1 MSERVTVIIV
11 TFNSEKVV
19 GDCLRSFN
27 EASKIIVVDNGSS
40 DNTKKI
46 VSEFQSVNLIT
57 TNKNLGYGSA
67 ANLGF
72 SKASTEFAMLINPDI
87 RFRQNTIGNLV
98 QAADR
103 YKDAGILA
111 PKIWDNKKVQFGQ
124 RSFGRPLERVGKVGA
139 CLPQGDCCT
148 VFLIGAALFFRLK
161 KFNQIGGFDENIF
174 LFYED
179 DDICLRMSQ
188 AGFSLIHV
196 DSAHADHRCGES
208 TEKSLE
214 LDWFRRWHTG
224 WSKVYM
230 QCKYN
235 GTSSLGFVLPKVPL
249 YALKAVGYMC
259 LNNSKKFNQ
268 YHGELLGMLAY
279 LGGVKA
285 KDKCL
290 PIIPPRSQ
298 KI

>member
-1 MSERVTVIIV
+1 MSERVTVVIV

-19 GDCLRSFN
+19 GDCIRSLD
-27 EASKIIVVDNGSS
+27 EATKIIVVDNGSS

-46 VSEFQSVNLIT
+46 VSEFKSVNLIT

-72 SKASTEFAMLINPDI
+72 SKARTEFAMLINPDI
-87 RFRQNTIGNLV
+87 RFRQNTIYNLV

-103 YKDAGILA
+103 YNDAGILA
-111 PKIWDNKKVQFGQ
+111 PKIWANKKVQFGQ
-124 RSFGRPLERVGKVGA
+124 RTFGRPLKQVGKVGA

-148 VFLIGAALFFRLK
+148 IFLIGAALFFPLK

-179 DDICLRMSQ
+179 DDICLRMSL

-196 DSAHADHRCGES
+196 DSAHADHKCGES
-208 TEKSLE
+208 TEKSSE
-214 LDWFRRWHTG
+214 LDWYRRWHTG
-224 WSKVYM
+224 WSKTYM
-230 QCKYN
+230 QYKYN
-235 GTSSLGFVLPKVPL
+235 GKSLGFVLPKAPL
-249 YALKAVGYMC
+249 YGFKALGYMC

-279 LGGVKA
+279 LRGVKA
-285 KDKCL
+285 REKGL
-290 PIIPPRSQ
+290 PIYPPSSFQ
-298 KI
+298 K